1 MKEELYVKSSIAELE
16 DKKLI
21 SRLGAT
27 PFVIDLRRDKFG
39 NGKTVSAAAAIE
51 GHFPGKRDL
60 ENIDPSPTVY
70 VCVDCNLT
78 LKSRLNHAKFNKLKC
93 ANCQDYIDAKLYT

>member
-1 MKEELYVKSSIAELE
+1 MERPA
-16 DKKLI
+16 
-21 SRLGAT
+21 AA
-27 PFVIDLRRDKFG
+27 
-39 NGKTVSAAAAIE
+39 SAAAAIE

-60 ENIDPSPTVY
+60 ENIDPSPIVY